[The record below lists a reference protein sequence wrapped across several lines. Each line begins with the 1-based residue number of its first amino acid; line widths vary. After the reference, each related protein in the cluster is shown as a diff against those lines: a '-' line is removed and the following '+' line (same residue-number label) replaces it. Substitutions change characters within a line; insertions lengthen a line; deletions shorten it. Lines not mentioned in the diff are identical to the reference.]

1 MSVSSAFI
9 PADSHQSALH
19 TLSYIV
25 LMTDDIILLYTRETF
40 SADRRT
46 RKLNLTK
53 QQKTDGMSVAR
64 QEPST
69 SKHTGSTCD
78 TIC

>member
-1 MSVSSAFI
+1 
-9 PADSHQSALH
+9 
-19 TLSYIV
+19 
-25 LMTDDIILLYTRETF
+25 MTDDIILLYTRETF

-53 QQKTDGMSVAR
+53 QQKTDGMSVDS